1 MTYKTILVDCDA
13 SAKVGHRLAVAVQLA
28 KRHGAHLI
36 GAHVRAP
43 ISPPVFAD
51 GTVPMESVLDAFEA
65 AAKSEETVAASA
77 FNSAVKA
84 AGLSTEWYVP
94 EGYADD
100 VLAGRARY
108 ADLLVLGQTDP
119 DGETRSPPALPQ
131 SVVLACGKPALV
143 VPHVGVTGD
152 PGKTV
157 MLCWNDSRES
167 ARAASDAL
175 PFLKQAEKVIVFVVK
190 HASQDVSS
198 EADVKT
204 WLSRHGVQAV
214 TQHDVA
220 PDSDVG
226 GVILSRAADQSVD
239 LIVMGLYGH
248 SRLREM
254 VLGGASRTLLSS
266 MTVPVLMTH

>member
-43 ISPPVFAD
+43 VSPPVFAD
-51 GTVPMESVLDAFEA
+51 GTVPMESVLDAFES
-65 AAKSEETVAASA
+65 AAKSEETVAAAA

-84 AGLSTEWYVP
+84 AGLSTEWCVA

-100 VLAGRARY
+100 VLAQRARY

-119 DGETRSPPALPQ
+119 DAVTRSPPAQPQ
-131 SVVLACGKPALV
+131 SVVLASGKPAFV
-143 VPHVGVTGD
+143 VPHVGVTGE

-167 ARAASDAL
+167 ARAARDAL

-190 HASQDVSS
+190 HASQDAST
-198 EADVKT
+198 EGDVKT
-204 WLSRHGVQAV
+204 WLGRHGVYAI

>member
-13 SAKVGHRLAVAVQLA
+13 SEKVGHRLAVAVQLA

-43 ISPPVFAD
+43 ITPPVFSD
-51 GTVPMESVLDAFEA
+51 GTVPAESVLDAFEA
-65 AAKSEETVAASA
+65 AAKSEEAAASSA
-77 FNSAVKA
+77 FTAAIKS
-84 AGLSTEWYVP
+84 AGLSTEWCVA
-94 EGYADD
+94 EGYADA
-100 VLAGRARY
+100 VLGERARY

-119 DGETRSPPALPQ
+119 DAATRSPPALPE
-131 SVVLACGKPALV
+131 SVVLASGKPAIV
-143 VPHVGVTGD
+143 VPHVGARSE
-152 PGKTV
+152 PGKTI
-157 MLCWNDSRES
+157 MLCWNGSRES

-190 HASQDVSS
+190 HAPQDLST

-204 WLSRHGVQAV
+204 WLGRHGVEAII
-214 TQHDVA
+214 QHDVA
-220 PDSDVG
+220 TDADVG
-226 GVILSRAADQSVD
+226 GLILSRAADQSVD

-254 VLGGASRTLLSS
+254 VLGGASRSLLAS
-266 MTVPVLMTH
+266 MTVPVLMAH